1 MIRAVDTLLDRTI
14 VPGYTRLG
22 FHLRRTC
29 WTRDDP
35 AAGALRG
42 RTAMVTGA
50 NSGIGKSIA
59 TRFAALGAATVL
71 AVRDLDRGGRAR
83 REILDA
89 VPGADVELAQCDV
102 AEPASVDACAD
113 ALARDHGTLDVLVHN
128 AGVLPI
134 DRTEN
139 SAGHELTLAT
149 HVLGPLRL
157 TDRLTPLLASAGDAR
172 IIFVASGGMYAQP
185 LPVRDLEYRRGEYRG
200 ATAYARTKRMQVAF
214 APLLDGRL
222 ADQGVS
228 VHSMHPGWV
237 DTPGISAALPASV
250 PHCVPPCAPPTRA
263 PTPRSGSPPPRRRRC
278 RDTSGTTGGSAT
290 STICGTPVIRRT
302 ICCRCGRT
310 ASMKRAP
317 VCIDLGFR
325 AHRRRPVTRSGQ
337 RRGYR
342 VVRHSAPVSHG
353 GGARRLVGDHS
364 RERDRRRYGR
374 DAADHARGS

>member
-185 LPVRDLEYRRGEYRG
+185 LPVRDPEYRRGEYRG

-237 DTPGISAALPASV
+237 DTPGISAALPRFS
-250 PHCVPPCAPPTRA
+250 
-263 PTPRSGSPPPRRRRC
+263 
-278 RDTSGTTGGSAT
+278 SALR
-290 STICGTPVIRRT
+290 PAM
-302 ICCRCGRT
+302 RT
-310 ASMKRAP
+310 ADEGADTAVWLATTTPSPM
-317 VCIDLGFR
+317 
-325 AHRRRPVTRSGQ
+325 SG
-337 RRGYR
+337 
-342 VVRHSAPVSHG
+342 HFWH
-353 GGARRLVGDHS
+353 
-364 RERDRRRYGR
+364 DRRIRHEHYLRHTRYPE
-374 DAADHARGS
+374 DHLLSLWSYCLDEAGAGLH